1 MKILDANKY
10 REMLLYGGE
19 ILSAKKEEINAL
31 NVFPVPDGDTGSNMN
46 MTTQSGVAAISNIN
60 SSSIG
65 EVAKTFSKGLLM
77 GARGN
82 SGVILSQFFRGI
94 AEGLDGLDTINVEE
108 FHNALESGVK
118 RAYGSI
124 IKVVEGTILTVVREM
139 TEKTTNFDLD
149 FEDYFQALYDNAK
162 ESLDNTPEL
171 LPVLKEVGVVDSGG
185 AGFLAILEGMLANL
199 KGEEV
204 TIKEN
209 FELFK
214 QTEEHPMD
222 PEDIVFGY
230 CTEMLIE
237 LNDPND
243 EDKLLEIR
251 STLETFGDSIVCII
265 DDGILKV
272 HVHTETPIK
281 VFEYGL
287 TFGRFVHVK
296 SENMRIQ
303 AENAI
308 KLEESR
314 RRELGIVAVASSE
327 EMADLFRQLYEDIN
341 IIPGGQ
347 TLNPST
353 EDILKAVNACNAKD
367 VILLPNNSNIIMAAE
382 AASDLVENT
391 NIHIVK
397 TKHMTQAV
405 ECLMTYNVENTLEE
419 NLEAMNSSLE
429 NMINIEITN
438 AIKDTSIN
446 GVDIKEGDFMAIVDG
461 DIDYSNQDIDFI
473 LRQCMDLLISRECD
487 IITFL
492 VGTDG
497 DTSNVE
503 NMVKYVEERSP
514 FVEVE
519 MINTNQPVYS
529 YIISG
534 TR

>member
-1 MKILDANKY
+1 MKILYANKF

-149 FEDYFQALYDNAK
+149 FKEYFQALYDNAK

-222 PEDIVFGY
+222 PEDIVFG
-230 CTEMLIE
+230 
-237 LNDPND
+237 D
-243 EDKLLEIR
+243 
-251 STLETFGDSIVCII
+251 IVQKC
-265 DDGILKV
+265 
-272 HVHTETPIK
+272 
-281 VFEYGL
+281 
-287 TFGRFVHVK
+287 
-296 SENMRIQ
+296 
-303 AENAI
+303 
-308 KLEESR
+308 
-314 RRELGIVAVASSE
+314 
-327 EMADLFRQLYEDIN
+327 
-341 IIPGGQ
+341 
-347 TLNPST
+347 
-353 EDILKAVNACNAKD
+353 
-367 VILLPNNSNIIMAAE
+367 
-382 AASDLVENT
+382 
-391 NIHIVK
+391 
-397 TKHMTQAV
+397 
-405 ECLMTYNVENTLEE
+405 
-419 NLEAMNSSLE
+419 
-429 NMINIEITN
+429 
-438 AIKDTSIN
+438 
-446 GVDIKEGDFMAIVDG
+446 
-461 DIDYSNQDIDFI
+461 
-473 LRQCMDLLISRECD
+473 
-487 IITFL
+487 
-492 VGTDG
+492 
-497 DTSNVE
+497 
-503 NMVKYVEERSP
+503 
-514 FVEVE
+514 
-519 MINTNQPVYS
+519 
-529 YIISG
+529 
-534 TR
+534 

>member
-19 ILSAKKEEINAL
+19 ILSAKKEEINTL

-46 MTTQSGVAAISNIN
+46 MTTQSGVSAISSLN
-60 SSSIG
+60 SNSIG

-94 AEGLDGLDTINVEE
+94 AEGLEGLDTINVEE
-108 FHNALESGVK
+108 FHTALECGVK

-139 TEKTTNFDLD
+139 TEKTTDFDLD
-149 FEDYFQALYDNAK
+149 FEDYFQALYDNAQNA
-162 ESLDNTPEL
+162 LNNTPEL

-185 AGFLAILEGMLANL
+185 AGFCAILEGMLANL
-199 KGEEV
+199 KGEKV

-214 QTEEHPMD
+214 QTEEHPMN

-237 LNDPND
+237 LNDSND

-251 STLETFGDSIVCII
+251 QKLETFGDSIVCII

-314 RRELGIVAVASSE
+314 RKEIGIVAVASSD
-327 EMADLFRQLYEDIN
+327 EMAELFTQLYEDIN

-353 EDILKAVNACNAKD
+353 EDIIKAIKACNAKD

-382 AASDLVENT
+382 SAKDLVDNC
-391 NIHIVK
+391 NIHIIK

-405 ECLMTYNVENTLEE
+405 ECLMTYNVEASLEE
-419 NLEAMNSSLE
+419 NLEAMNQAIQ
-429 NMINIEITN
+429 NMINIEIAN
-438 AIKDTSIN
+438 AIKDTQIN
-446 GVDIKEGDFMAIVDG
+446 GLEIKENDFMAIVNG
-461 DIDYSNQDIDFI
+461 DIIYSDQDIDFVM
-473 LRQCMDLLISRECD
+473 RQCMDLLLSRECD
-487 IITFL
+487 IITCL
-492 VGTDG
+492 IGQDG
-497 DTSNVE
+497 DENVVNKME
-503 NMVKYVEERSP
+503 QYVVNRSP
-514 FVEVE
+514 FVEVDT
-519 MINTNQPVYS
+519 IKTNQPVYS